1 MNAQDFRDK
10 WQKPLVR
17 YTLASSAAQGLS
29 DDVREML
36 TRTGLPA
43 SAEPWLFF
51 GETDQVSHAAYY
63 PIGQLPNGSVICVE
77 TATDR
82 IVIDDGVEGDAPWL
96 LNSSLEA
103 LYESIVLY
111 DAFIREVLRRNPRY
125 SVDYKIPEG
134 MLKKLTDDLTA
145 CDPDAFVGEGFWF
158 NAVRALDDSDGMK

>member
-1 MNAQDFRDK
+1 MNAQDFRNR
-10 WQKPLVR
+10 WQEPLVQ
-17 YTLASSAAQGLS
+17 YTLASPAAQGLS

-36 TRTGLPA
+36 TRIGLPA

-51 GETDQVSHAAYY
+51 GETDQTSDPAYY

-82 IVIDDGVEGDAPWL
+82 IVIDDGTEGEAPWL

-103 LYESIVLY
+103 LYESIILY
-111 DAFIREVLRRNPRY
+111 DAFIREVSRRNPRY

-134 MLKKLTDDLTA
+134 MLKKLTDDLTD
-145 CDPDAFVGEGFWF
+145 CDPDGFAGEGFWF
-158 NAVRALDDSDGMK
+158 NAVRALDDSDGME